1 VAGDQERAAEA
12 DARVAAAKARLL
24 ALAEDARPGYRL
36 VLHASRAVRERPWQG
51 VALALLAGV
60 ALGLAPRE
68 GLRRVALLAAPAVRM
83 LADVDPVA
91 RFGVGAGR
99 RSQGSAGVRRSR

>member
-1 VAGDQERAAEA
+1 MAGLQETAAQA

-24 ALAEDARPGYRL
+24 ALADDARPGYHL
-36 VLHASRAVRERPWQG
+36 AVHASNLVRERPWQG
-51 VALALLAGV
+51 VGLALVAGV

-68 GLRRVALLAAPAVRM
+68 VVRRFALLAAPAVRT
-83 LADVDPVA
+83 LADVGLFEH
-91 RFGVGAGR
+91 FGLGTRG